1 MPKGYTFKDL
11 QTESLKVME
20 EGEQD
25 TSTLTELFQQCEGIL
40 EKVVRQQDTKVILPA
55 DILKRDSDELMKKE
69 SGMDAMIPE
78 WLFVQKIDQYNF
90 FKIFSLVFSEILY
103 APKSEQTKYLQRL
116 LLYPYQL
123 PVVINMQTVF
133 QYNKHI

>member
-78 WLFVQKIDQYNF
+78 
-90 FKIFSLVFSEILY
+90 
-103 APKSEQTKYLQRL
+103 
-116 LLYPYQL
+116 
-123 PVVINMQTVF
+123 
-133 QYNKHI
+133 